1 MLKGVRITFSLIAL
15 SIAIYSFISGN
26 RDIMPYMFIFLGAM
40 AFTIGVEEIKNID
53 NLAAYLLSWLE
64 LVLYCLAF
72 QKYFGKYSI

>member
-40 AFTIGVEEIKNID
+40 AFTIGVEEIKKHRQSSSI
-53 NLAAYLLSWLE
+53 
-64 LVLYCLAF
+64 LAF
-72 QKYFGKYSI
+72 MAGAGALLIGFSELFR

>member
-40 AFTIGVEEIKNID
+40 AFTIGVEEIKKHRQSSNI
-53 NLAAYLLSWLE
+53 
-64 LVLYCLAF
+64 LAF
-72 QKYFGKYSI
+72 MAGAGALLIGFSELFR